1 MHELSIAQSIIDYV
15 VSEADKNGAKTVNEV
30 QVEVGELMQVDV
42 EALRELL
49 RMLMTGPVLEKCN
62 VKVELKGATFQCRK
76 CGDAW
81 NMKEAK
87 EQLRK
92 TSDSFLVREPDSK
105 ELPLHFLPSLYSSF
119 LHCPK
124 CGSADFAANGGED
137 IRLRK
142 LVME

>member
-15 VSEADKNGAKTVNEV
+15 VSEADKNGAKTVSEV

-42 EALRELL
+42 GALRELL
-49 RMLMTGPVLEKCN
+49 RMLMAGPVLEKCN
-62 VKVELKGATFQCRK
+62 VKLELKEATFQCHK

-124 CGSADFAANGGED
+124 CGSADFAANSGED